1 MLLKSSERHRAD
13 QKLQKTFVKEQGD
26 QGQGASPR
34 NHEEKY
40 LSSGSQEREKCSHDS
55 QPEATLSGIQGV
67 KCSVSNEQGVT
78 LHNQDGGLKGGQ
90 EEVQQ
95 QVLEADHTNILIL
108 PQRQGSSETAIN
120 NNYDAAVNN
129 NIFGENVN
137 LREQKGLSP
146 ETKLTFG
153 KLTTLAEEQDLSG
166 EDDKVHIKPN
176 VGQATTGVEG
186 SGEEVIGSTWRDE
199 FDDDLDEDL
208 IGDEEDRKWMD
219 ALTEKEREEE
229 IFRRAERRE
238 DMKKRFEISQKL
250 KEQQFRLGGG
260 QWSEGESPRNQSP
273 GERRKKDHDHKK
285 HTALSA
291 LKARREEREERDK
304 IRREQGFKKK
314 TLRVSEIYS
323 SSSDCEGGR
332 RRSSS
337 SSSSSSSSY
346 HSSSSGESDTER
358 HSSKKVV
365 KKTQVLHSIHD
376 LEKIRVSRWKMD
388 KFVHLPCFRKTVV
401 GCFVRIGIGNNP
413 ESNLPVYRVA
423 EVVDVC
429 ETSKVY
435 DVMKGKARTNV
446 GLKLKHG
453 KDSRVFRLQFVSN
466 AHFEESEFVKWKE
479 TCAAQDVPLPTLSQV
494 EAKMKAIEYA
504 VNYRFS
510 SADVDKV
517 IASKG
522 RFFKDPKNF
531 AMQKTHLIRQ
541 RGIALECGNHAEA
554 NEIEDQ
560 LRELEFRAEELG
572 RGREGNLV
580 IVQQINSRNR
590 RENLARAEKS
600 IVAEAN
606 ALALKGPG
614 VLDPFTRRK
623 TVPVMN
629 QGVGQLKREKCMVL
643 GEEDVVLPD
652 GNKVLPPFTFPV

>member
-34 NHEEKY
+34 NHEENY
-40 LSSGSQEREKCSHDS
+40 LSSGSQERE
-55 QPEATLSGIQGV
+55 

-120 NNYDAAVNN
+120 NNYAVNN

-166 EDDKVHIKPN
+166 EDDKVHTKPN

>member
-34 NHEEKY
+34 NHEENY

-78 LHNQDGGLKGGQ
+78 LHSQDGGLKGGQ

-652 GNKVLPPFTFPV
+652 GNKVLPPFTFSV